1 MVRETLA
8 NGNVE
13 GVIGFG
19 RRNYLVPMPRFDSF
33 NDLNAWLEEQCLK
46 RQDEVLRGHSESAD
60 LSAIGPRTMTR
71 RRASPA

>member
-1 MVRETLA
+1 MA

-13 GVIGFG
+13 GVIGYG
-19 RRNYLVPMPRFDSF
+19 RRNYLVPMPRFASF
-33 NDLNAWLEEQCLK
+33 EDLNVWLEEQCLK